1 MRNPDEFQAAIIDY
15 GMGNLFSVQRAC
27 EHAGIN
33 AVITADKELISG
45 ASAAILPGVGAF
57 GNAMEN
63 LSKLDLI
70 GPIKDFAA
78 SGKPFMGICL
88 GMQLLFEESEEF
100 GAYQGLGIFRG
111 EVARFPGKEKIPEI
125 GWNRVFFP
133 GRASAGLAGGIF
145 FSGINPGAYMYFV
158 HSYYCCPADKELIV
172 SETEYDGVKYCSSIA
187 KDNVFAVQFHPEKS
201 ACDGLKLYE
210 NWAKQIKTNGVL
222 NEN

>member
-1 MRNPDEFQAAIIDY
+1 MRRACDCQAAIIDY

-33 AVITADKELISG
+33 AVITSDKELISG

-63 LSKLDLI
+63 LSKLDLL

-100 GAYQGLGIFRG
+100 GAYKGLGIFRG
-111 EVARFPGKEKIPEI
+111 KVARFSGKEKVPEI
-125 GWNRVFFP
+125 GWNRISFP
-133 GRASAGLAGGIF
+133 GCGSAEGTF

-187 KDNVFAVQFHPEKS
+187 QGNVFAVQFHPEKS
-201 ACDGLKLYE
+201 ARDGLKVYE
-210 NWAKQIKTNGVL
+210 NWANL
-222 NEN
+222 CHCEER